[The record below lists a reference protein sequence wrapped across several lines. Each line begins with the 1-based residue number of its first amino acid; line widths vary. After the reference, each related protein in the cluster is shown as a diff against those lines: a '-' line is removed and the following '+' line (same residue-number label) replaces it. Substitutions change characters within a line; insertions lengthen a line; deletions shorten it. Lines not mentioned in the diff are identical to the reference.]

1 MVRFRGLPVKK
12 KLLLLLLY
20 GFGMA
25 AASGRGRKAYLP
37 VFSCDTGEFTF
48 KRFLADF
55 SSIFKEKSRIQRLCD
70 LSIYKRTK

>member
-12 KLLLLLLY
+12 KLKLLLLLY
-20 GFGMA
+20 GLLV
-25 AASGRGRKAYLP
+25 GRKAYLP